1 MSKFFIFAPN
11 DDNMYYYNPEGIVC
25 VRFYKDKSYHM
36 TITTKYC
43 GVETFDFVSYDAFE
57 TAVKSFRGVCNG

>member
-1 MSKFFIFAPN
+1 MSKFFIFATD
-11 DDNMYYYNPEGIVC
+11 DDNMYYYNFEDIVC

-43 GVETFDFVSYDAFE
+43 GIETFNFNSYDAFE
-57 TAVKSFRGVCNG
+57 TAIVSFRSIN